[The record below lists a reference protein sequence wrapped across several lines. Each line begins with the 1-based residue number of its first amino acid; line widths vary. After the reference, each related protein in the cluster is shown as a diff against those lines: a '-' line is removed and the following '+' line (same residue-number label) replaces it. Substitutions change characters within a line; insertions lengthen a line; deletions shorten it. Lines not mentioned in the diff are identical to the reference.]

1 MGYNS
6 DVIAQRSATE
16 SLRCEDRWERG
27 GDEGEGKGERW
38 GNLTVQGGRGGVT
51 LGDGFFIYFFTVY
64 NILQFLPTYVWSWS
78 VCHWSLS
85 HSFLNWSCAVVAV

>member
-1 MGYNS
+1 MGGG
-6 DVIAQRSATE
+6 E
-16 SLRCEDRWERG
+16 GMRG
-27 GDEGEGKGERW
+27 GEGKRERW
-38 GNLTVQGGRGGVT
+38 GNLTVQGGGGGVTCPLT

-78 VCHWSLS
+78 VFHWSLS

>member
-27 GDEGEGKGERW
+27 GGEGEGRGKGK
-38 GNLTVQGGRGGVT
+38 GGVT
-51 LGDGFFIYFFTVY
+51 
-64 NILQFLPTYVWSWS
+64 
-78 VCHWSLS
+78 
-85 HSFLNWSCAVVAV
+85 